1 MYCKLSNKKYPPK
14 KRGKRKR
21 NTHLTSLPDRTEIT
35 PHNATTVCVFES
47 AIGWW
52 WWVVVVVGVT
62 QREKKSN
69 NDECTCRERRNKEK
83 EETKKQ

>member
-35 PHNATTVCVFES
+35 PHNATTVCGLFLKVQLGGGGGGGG
-47 AIGWW
+47 GWCNTKGEE
-52 WWVVVVVGVT
+52 VK
-62 QREKKSN
+62 QR
-69 NDECTCRERRNKEK
+69 
-83 EETKKQ
+83 